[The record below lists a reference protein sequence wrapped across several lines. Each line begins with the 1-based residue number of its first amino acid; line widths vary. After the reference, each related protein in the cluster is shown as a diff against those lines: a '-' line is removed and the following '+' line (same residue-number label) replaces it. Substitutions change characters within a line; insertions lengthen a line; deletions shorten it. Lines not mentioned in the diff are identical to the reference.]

1 MRKYRGSVN
10 FKDEDFKAEVIF
22 ILLYYFG
29 VFIFPTA
36 VIDDNVVMFI
46 SALKSPDNLNHSNVD
61 LLAAMSLS
69 ISLVLLLSFILKHIL
84 LHKDLVFLAFLQMF
98 LCMIYCVVALFYF
111 KNIFKVS
118 LLYNQIGLLYN
129 VRHFCLLA
137 ILIVNYQSLRNL
149 HKQENQYTS
158 LIDKVRRILFTEK

>member
-1 MRKYRGSVN
+1 MEKYLKNTN
-10 FKDEDFKAEVIF
+10 FKVEVFF

-98 LCMIYCVVALFYF
+98 LCMIYCLVALFYF
-111 KNIFKVS
+111 KHILE
-118 LLYNQIGLLYN
+118 LLLSYNQIGLLYN
-129 VRHFCLLA
+129 VRQFCLLV
-137 ILIVNYQSLRNL
+137 IFSINYQSLRNL
-149 HKQENQYTS
+149 YKQENQYTS
-158 LIDKVRRILFTEK
+158 LVD